1 MKIKG
6 IAASPGWVMG
16 NFMVVEEMVHPD
28 YTQLMINASQVD
40 LELKKLEEALDESE
54 RQMMKIKEKAS
65 SEGKTEQADIMAAHM
80 MMLRDPMLTDGFVEA
95 IQKNLICAAGA
106 VQGEILKQKM
116 VFESLEDPYFKERA
130 HDIQDIGQRITNN
143 LLQIPMLDLSCLES
157 KVILVAHDLPPS
169 VMATVDQE
177 KLMGIVAEIGGK
189 TSHTA
194 ILANNMGVPAI
205 LGCTGILE
213 IVKGLNTKDSIAI
226 DGIKGEVHLNLSAE
240 DVDQIQKEMSRQV
253 EEKQLLDPYKNQS
266 TKTQEGYSIE
276 LAANVMNPSEV
287 EKVLSVGAEG
297 VGLYRTEFL
306 FMDRDSAPQEE
317 EQFQAYKTVVE
328 GLKGKPV
335 IIRTLDIGG
344 DKAVDYLHLE
354 KEENPFLGFRAI
366 RICFERTEIFMTQLR
381 AILRASAFGNTRIM
395 FPMICSLEELRMA
408 KSFVEKAKDE
418 LRSEGK
424 AFDENLPVGIMIEIP
439 SAALIADLLIEEC
452 DFFSIGSN
460 DLTQY
465 TLAVDRMNEKI
476 SLLYNSYHPAMLR
489 MIKNVAEAA
498 EGFGHAKFAGMC
510 GEMAGD
516 PLATKLLVGLGI
528 TELSMSPSKILRVR
542 SIINEMNLKQAQ
554 EIARFALTLKTA
566 VEVEAY
572 LKSCN

>member
-16 NFMVVEEMVHPD
+16 NFMVVEETAHPD
-28 YTQLMINASQVD
+28 YTQLMINESQVD
-40 LELKKLEEALDESE
+40 LELAKLEEALDESE
-54 RQMMKIKEKAS
+54 EQMKKIKEKAS
-65 SEGKTEQADIMAAHM
+65 LENKTDQSDIMAAHM
-80 MMLRDPMLTDGFVEA
+80 MMLRDPMLTNGFKEV
-95 IQKNLICAAGA
+95 IQKDLICAAGA
-106 VQGEILKQKM
+106 VQGEIQKQKM
-116 VFESLEDPYFKERA
+116 VFESLEDPYFKDRA
-130 HDIQDIGQRITNN
+130 HDIQDIGQRIINN
-143 LLQIPMLDLSCLES
+143 LLKIPMLDLSCLDS

-177 KLMGIVAEIGGK
+177 KLLGIITEIGGK

-194 ILANNMGVPAI
+194 ILANNMGIPAI
-205 LGCTGILE
+205 SGCSGILE
-213 IVKGLNTKDSIAI
+213 IVKGLNARDSIAI
-226 DGIKGEVHLNLSAE
+226 DGILGEVHLNLSEE
-240 DVDQIQKEMSRQV
+240 DVVHIQKEMSRQK
-253 EEKQLLDPYKNQS
+253 EENQLLDQYKSQG
-266 TKTQEGYSIE
+266 TKTQDGYSIE

-306 FMDRDSAPQEE
+306 FMDRDSAPLEE
-317 EQFQAYKTVVE
+317 EQFEAYKAVVE

-354 KEENPFLGFRAI
+354 KEENPFLGFRAL
-366 RICFERTEIFMTQLR
+366 RICFERTDIFMTQLR
-381 AILRASAFGNTRIM
+381 AILRASAYGQTRIM

-408 KSFVEKAKDE
+408 KSFVERAKEE
-418 LRSEGK
+418 LRSEEK
-424 AFDENLPVGIMIEIP
+424 PFDEKIPVGIMVEIP

-476 SLLYNSYHPAMLR
+476 SPLYNSYHPAMLR
-489 MIKNVAEAA
+489 LIKSVAQAA
-498 EGFGHAKFAGMC
+498 DGFGHSKFAGMC

-516 PLATKLLVGLGI
+516 PLATKLLIGLGI
-528 TELSMSPSKILRVR
+528 TELSMSPSKILKVR
-542 SIINEMNLKQAQ
+542 SIINEMNIKQAQ

-566 VEVEAY
+566 GEVESY

>member
-16 NFMVVEEMVHPD
+16 NFMVVEETAHPD
-28 YTQLMINASQVD
+28 YTQLMINESQVD
-40 LELKKLEEALDESE
+40 LELAKLEEALDESE
-54 RQMMKIKEKAS
+54 EQMKKIKEKAS
-65 SEGKTEQADIMAAHM
+65 LENKTDQSDIMAAHM
-80 MMLRDPMLTDGFVEA
+80 MMLRDPMLTNGFKEV
-95 IQKNLICAAGA
+95 IQKDLICAAGA
-106 VQGEILKQKM
+106 VQGEIQKQKM
-116 VFESLEDPYFKERA
+116 VFESLEDPYFKDRA
-130 HDIQDIGQRITNN
+130 HDIQDIGQRIVNN
-143 LLQIPMLDLSCLES
+143 LLKIPMLDLSCLDS

-177 KLMGIVAEIGGK
+177 KLLGIITEIGGK

-194 ILANNMGVPAI
+194 ILANNMGIPAI
-205 LGCTGILE
+205 SGCSGILE
-213 IVKGLNTKDSIAI
+213 IVKGLNARDSIAI
-226 DGIKGEVHLNLSAE
+226 DGILGEVHLNLSEE
-240 DVDQIQKEMSRQV
+240 DVVHIQKEMSRQK
-253 EEKQLLDPYKNQS
+253 EENQLLDQYKSQG
-266 TKTQEGYSIE
+266 TKTQDGYSIE

-306 FMDRDSAPQEE
+306 FMDRDSAPLEE
-317 EQFQAYKTVVE
+317 EQFEAYKAVVE

-354 KEENPFLGFRAI
+354 KEENPFLGFRAL
-366 RICFERTEIFMTQLR
+366 RICFERTDIFMTQLR
-381 AILRASAFGNTRIM
+381 AILRASAYGQTRIM

-408 KSFVEKAKDE
+408 KSFVERAKEE
-418 LRSEGK
+418 LRSEEK
-424 AFDENLPVGIMIEIP
+424 PFDEKIPVGIMVEIP

-476 SLLYNSYHPAMLR
+476 SPLYNSYHPAMLR
-489 MIKNVAEAA
+489 LIKSVAQAA
-498 EGFGHAKFAGMC
+498 DGFGHSKFAGMC

-516 PLATKLLVGLGI
+516 PLATKLLIGLGI
-528 TELSMSPSKILRVR
+528 TELSMSPSKILKVR
-542 SIINEMNLKQAQ
+542 SIINEMNIKQAQ

-566 VEVEAY
+566 GEVESY